1 MKINEILTEDIE
13 QLDELNW
20 KKAAA
25 AATLAGAGLFG
36 GGQAAD
42 AQTMQTNKPVAQ
54 QSQDANQRI
63 SQLQNEINHYY
74 NNIKDDH
81 QVLMMLGILYQAQSR
96 LSPHQQDLY
105 KKITNFIHPNDFNP
119 QIRSF
124 FNDGR
129 NRAEKMIRSKNPRV
143 ITDLLLQV
151 QNGLDNVDS
160 SLSRVNAM
168 KNAINNLKHAPQTQP
183 KSTSSVGSQD
193 AEILSNFKG
202 WFERI
207 RNTYGE
213 VDQKL
218 VDKLSADGLDNLV
231 KSYSNFRSDYS
242 KIQSP
247 EVKKQYEKLLL
258 DLKKDIDLYHS
269 FIENMYKQMPSLP
282 TK

>member
-1 MKINEILTEDIE
+1 
-13 QLDELNW
+13 
-20 KKAAA
+20 
-25 AATLAGAGLFG
+25 
-36 GGQAAD
+36 
-42 AQTMQTNKPVAQ
+42 
-54 QSQDANQRI
+54 
-63 SQLQNEINHYY
+63 
-74 NNIKDDH
+74 
-81 QVLMMLGILYQAQSR
+81 MMLGILYQAQSR

-160 SLSRVNAM
+160 SLSRVNSM

-202 WFERI
+202 LFERI

-218 VDKLSADGLDNLV
+218 VDELSADGLDNLV

-269 FIENMYKQMPSLP
+269 FIENMYKQNP
-282 TK
+282 TLATKRFNMKINLILTEDIEQLDELNWKKTKTAVHISNQVKKTPKDTN